1 MSLPAG
7 EVGSSLY
14 ERVAAQLRQRLRD
27 LDLRPG
33 DLLESERLLV
43 EELAVSR
50 ITLRRAIDLLVDEQL
65 LVRRQGVG
73 TFVASPRLTHPLVG
87 LHSTRDLARALDV
100 AFETQIVSFGVGVA
114 GADERSRLDLGV
126 RDRVVRLVRRDS
138 LRGRPV
144 AAAECVLPER
154 LLGAVSAEDLAG
166 RSTYELLEERGV
178 PIASARQVLRA
189 EPAAA
194 KAAGLLG
201 VVEGSPL
208 LVLDRLTFD
217 AAGAP
222 VEVGRVSYP
231 HDIAECARPAAASR
245 RPASS

>member
-1 MSLPAG
+1 
-7 EVGSSLY
+7 
-14 ERVAAQLRQRLRD
+14 
-27 LDLRPG
+27 
-33 DLLESERLLV
+33 
-43 EELAVSR
+43 
-50 ITLRRAIDLLVDEQL
+50 
-65 LVRRQGVG
+65 
-73 TFVASPRLTHPLVG
+73 
-87 LHSTRDLARALDV
+87 
-100 AFETQIVSFGVGVA
+100 
-114 GADERSRLDLGV
+114 
-126 RDRVVRLVRRDS
+126 VRLVRRDS

-231 HDIAECARPAAASR
+231 HDIAECVVELERTPGRRESPTGVVLNYPDTRRRSR
-245 RPASS
+245 